1 MLRVTRNGLEGLGDS
16 LKQQGIH
23 DTRILQG
30 ERTELSR
37 EGNNHMA
44 VGHRE

>member
-1 MLRVTRNGLEGLGDS
+1 MLWVTRDGLEGLGDS

-30 ERTELSR
+30 ERAERGR
-37 EGNNHMA
+37 EGKNDMA
-44 VGHRE
+44 VGHLE